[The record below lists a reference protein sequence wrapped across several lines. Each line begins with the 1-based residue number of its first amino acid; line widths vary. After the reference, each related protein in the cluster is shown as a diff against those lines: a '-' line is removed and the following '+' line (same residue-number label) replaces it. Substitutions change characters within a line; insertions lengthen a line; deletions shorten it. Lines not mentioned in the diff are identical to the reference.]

1 MLLRLRFVL
10 SALVL
15 TVALTPARAQ
25 DDQSKPTDAKPATT
39 GQEPPQ
45 VPDSLKVGLTNVD
58 VIPGAIDT
66 RSWLLLDKDIQLELG
81 GAVDN
86 VYNFKYDKAAKQFK
100 SLRRRYPE
108 HPMPYFLLALN
119 EWWKIVPTNIQT
131 KEFDAPFFA
140 YLDTA
145 IYYGE
150 RAWKKDKRNYE
161 AAFFLSAAY
170 GFDARLNSER
180 ANWRKA
186 TVSSR
191 RALEYMQKASEANS
205 LSAEFMFGSGL
216 FNYYAVWISENYP
229 LLRPVLIFF
238 PKGNKQLG
246 LQQLQNVAENGFYT
260 GTECKFFLMKIYQ
273 NEENKPELAKP
284 IAKFLATNYPDNAYF
299 ERFYARLAFAEGD
312 FKTAERLSNDIME
325 KIKRHQPGYEAI
337 SGRYAAYYLGFLQ
350 QHKYKKLDKAKE
362 LYKQCIAYAHET
374 GEEDSGYYQYA
385 NINLAHIAD
394 QQGDI
399 EGAMAYYQ
407 EVLEV
412 AEKKTDAYREAK
424 DYVKN
429 AKKVLKARSRG
440 GA

>member
-1 MLLRLRFVL
+1 MLRRLRFVL
-10 SALVL
+10 TALWL
-15 TVALTPARAQ
+15 TLALTPAQAQ
-25 DDQSKPTDAKPATT
+25 QGEQTPATT
-39 GQEPPQ
+39 PPANGQPQ
-45 VPDSLKVGLTNVD
+45 VPDSLKVGLSNVD
-58 VIPGAIDT
+58 VLPGSIDT
-66 RSWLLLDKDIQLELG
+66 RNWLLLDKDIQLELG

-86 VYNFKYDKAAKQFK
+86 VYNFKYDKAAKQFR

-131 KEFDAPFFA
+131 KEFDKSFFA

-145 IYYGE
+145 VYYGE
-150 RAWKKDKRNYE
+150 RMWKKDKRNYE

-191 RALEYMQKASEANS
+191 RSLEYMQKASEANG

-238 PKGNKQLG
+238 PKGNKRLG
-246 LQQLQNVAENGFYT
+246 LQQLKNVAENGFYT
-260 GTECKFFLMKIYQ
+260 GTEAKFFLMKIYQ
-273 NEENKPELAKP
+273 NEENKPDEAKP

-312 FKTAERLSNDIME
+312 FKTAERLSNDIMD
-325 KIKRHQPGYEAI
+325 KIKRRLPGYEAI
-337 SGRYAAYYLGFLQ
+337 SGRYATYYLGFLQ

-362 LYKQCIAYAHET
+362 YYKQCIEYAKET

-385 NINLAHIAD
+385 NINLAHISD
-394 QQGDI
+394 QQGDV
-399 EGAMAYYQ
+399 EGAVTYYN
-407 EVLEV
+407 EVLDV
-412 AEKKTDAYREAK
+412 AEKKSDAYREAK

-429 AKKVLKARSRG
+429 AKKLLKNRAR